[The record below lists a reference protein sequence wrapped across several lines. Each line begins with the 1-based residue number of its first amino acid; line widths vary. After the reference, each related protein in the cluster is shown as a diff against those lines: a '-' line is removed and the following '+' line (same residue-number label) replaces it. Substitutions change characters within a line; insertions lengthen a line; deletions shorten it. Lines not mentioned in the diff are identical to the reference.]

1 MVATCPPI
9 SGSQSLFAGPIFT
22 REAVVAPRRPRLY
35 ALRVV
40 YGGALILVIATAWMV
55 INGTQTVRNISDMA
69 RFGAVLLLILAP
81 LQLVLLLFL
90 SATQS
95 TSRVSIE
102 KDRQT
107 LVLLLMTRMNNRELV
122 LGKMLSSLIGVGSML
137 LTALPVFMLVVLFGG
152 TSFAQVLW
160 AFAVT
165 AMACVVAASIGTLV
179 GFWREKTFQSLAL
192 TLLAVVFW
200 LGLGEL
206 AGTMGWRIAGQD
218 TGTVANALS
227 PVRAIFATCQPD
239 VQQRLSTAVYPFLLT
254 HFAMAV
260 FLCGLATVMVRRWNP
275 SRDIRPGQQEDAFQA
290 NATRLRGVDSA
301 VASGGRP
308 VAAESAGGSAGR
320 PDPGL
325 AVTLAGVLA
334 DPLVD
339 VPVVER
345 EEGPVGGGDL
355 RHRAVWE
362 NPVLWREMCTWAYG
376 RKILFIRLAWW
387 TLAAAL
393 GAVLWWQV
401 SSGAATRATSSAAVT
416 VPAVARPLAPLMIVS
431 LVILNA
437 LAVTS
442 ITSERDGK
450 ALDLLRMTDLSP
462 REFLLGKLLGVLYVA
477 ADVILVPVLLCL
489 YLWFSSAVTGE
500 NLVFLLLG
508 LLILDLFVAVLG
520 IHCGM
525 VYESSRNSI
534 GVSLGTVFF
543 LFLGMV
549 TVMLMMVS
557 FTGNVEA
564 QLTPFLAAI
573 IGGALGLYAA
583 LGWNSPSSAL
593 ALATG
598 ILPLSMFYCITSLLL
613 RNYGGV
619 MVVLAFAYGFTVV
632 ALAVPKL
639 SEFQFADSGKPR
651 MDGEG

>member
-1 MVATCPPI
+1 M
-9 SGSQSLFAGPIFT
+9 FAGPIFT

-35 ALRVV
+35 ALRFV
-40 YGGALILVIATAWMV
+40 YGAALILLIATAWMV
-55 INGTQTVRNISDMA
+55 INGTQTVRNISDLA
-69 RFGAVLLLILAP
+69 RFGAILLLILAP
-81 LQLVLLLFL
+81 LQLILLLFV

-107 LVLLLMTRMNNRELV
+107 LILLLMTRMSNSELV
-122 LGKMLSSLIGVGSML
+122 LGKLFSSLIGVGSML
-137 LTALPVFMLVVLFGG
+137 LTALPIFLLIVLFGG
-152 TSFAQVLW
+152 TTFAQVLW
-160 AFAVT
+160 SFAVT
-165 AMACVVAASIGTLV
+165 GMACLVAASIGTLV

-206 AGTMGWRIAGQD
+206 AGMTGAGFAGLSSELIA
-218 TGTVANALS
+218 NSLS
-227 PVRAIFATCQPD
+227 PVRAIFASCQPD
-239 VQQRLSTAVYPFLLT
+239 VGERLAGTVFPFLLV
-254 HFAMAV
+254 HAAGAAL
-260 FLCGLATVMVRRWNP
+260 LCFVAIVMVRRWNP

-290 NATRLRGVDSA
+290 NATRLQDDRMAGAPVSGSG
-301 VASGGRP
+301 SGGEVTPALPLAEERTRDNAVVAGGLKHRP
-308 VAAESAGGSAGR
+308 VW
-320 PDPGL
+320 D
-325 AVTLAGVLA
+325 
-334 DPLVD
+334 
-339 VPVVER
+339 
-345 EEGPVGGGDL
+345 
-355 RHRAVWE
+355 
-362 NPVLWREMCTWAYG
+362 NPVLWREMSTWAYG
-376 RKILFIRLAWW
+376 RKILFIRIAWW
-387 TLAAAL
+387 CLASAMA
-393 GAVLWWQV
+393 AVLWWQV
-401 SSGAATRATSSAAVT
+401 SSGVATRITSSAAVT

-450 ALDLLRMTDLSP
+450 SLDLLRMTDLSP
-462 REFLLGKLLGVLYVA
+462 REFLAGKLLGVLYVA
-477 ADVILVPVLLCL
+477 ADVIAVPILLCL
-489 YLWFSSAVTGE
+489 YLWWQSALSTE
-500 NLVFLLLG
+500 NLVFVTAG
-508 LLILDLFVAVLG
+508 LLILDVFVAVLG

-525 VYESSRNSI
+525 VHESSRHSI

-543 LFLGMV
+543 LFLGMI

-613 RNYGGV
+613 RNYGAV
-619 MVVLAFAYGFTVV
+619 MVVLAFAYGFAVV

-651 MDGEG
+651 MDGDGG